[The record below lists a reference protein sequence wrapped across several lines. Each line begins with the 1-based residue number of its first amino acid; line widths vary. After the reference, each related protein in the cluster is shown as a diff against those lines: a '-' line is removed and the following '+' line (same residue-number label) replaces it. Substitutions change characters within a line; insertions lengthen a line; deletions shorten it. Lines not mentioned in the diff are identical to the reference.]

1 MNLLIK
7 NVRQLG
13 ETIRKVRKDQG
24 LTQEQLAAA
33 CGVGTRFVRELE
45 RGKESCHLGKS
56 LKVVRMLGMDISV
69 KGHGDI

>member
-1 MNLLIK
+1 MELLIN

-13 ETIRKVRKDQG
+13 EIMRKVRKDQG

-45 RGKESCHLGKS
+45 RGKESCHFGKS
-56 LKVVRMLGMDISV
+56 LKVVRMLGMEISI
-69 KGHGDI
+69 KGHRNL

>member
-1 MNLLIK
+1 MKLLIK
-7 NVRQLG
+7 NVKQLS

-45 RGKESCHLGKS
+45 SGKESCHLGKS
-56 LKVVRMLGMDISV
+56 LRVARMLGMDISIE
-69 KGHGDI
+69 GHGDP